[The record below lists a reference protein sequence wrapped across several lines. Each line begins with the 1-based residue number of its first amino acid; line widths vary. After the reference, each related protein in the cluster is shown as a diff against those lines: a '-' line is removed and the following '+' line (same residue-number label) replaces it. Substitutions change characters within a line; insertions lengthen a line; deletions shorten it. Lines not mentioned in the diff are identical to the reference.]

1 MGTTVI
7 GGYLLDTNHLGHA
20 VTPGSVIRQ
29 RIADLRTRGVKVGT
43 CIPVLC
49 EIEAGIQQVSQPD
62 LYRFNLQSLLR
73 QVRIWPVDRSTSR
86 IYGELHHDL
95 KRSGRVLSQVDMMI
109 AALAQQMNLTIA
121 TTDGDFSALS
131 KLPTENWLK

>member
-1 MGTTVI
+1 MNFVLSNA
-7 GGYLLDTNHLGHA
+7 YRLVKELALLSKISSFDM
-20 VTPGSVIRQ
+20 
-29 RIADLRTRGVKVGT
+29 D
-43 CIPVLC
+43 